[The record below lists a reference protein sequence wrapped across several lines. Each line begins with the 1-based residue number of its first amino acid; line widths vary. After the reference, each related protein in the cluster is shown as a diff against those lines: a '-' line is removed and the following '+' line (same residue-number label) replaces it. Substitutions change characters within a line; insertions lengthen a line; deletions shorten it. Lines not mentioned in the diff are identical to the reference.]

1 MEEGIRACRSR
12 LERADLVTIVADGC
26 LLLALALIQLLI
38 KDLVIVEL
46 LANIH
51 VADVQLSKLIVRCPQ
66 IIASII
72 ADADVLYI
80 GHILM
85 LLSELLNRVRNVEIA
100 ARARSRL
107 LEQSIHGFLNIQIAL
122 HILLIRL
129 VIALGYRQ
137 VDLSLLCCVD

>member
-1 MEEGIRACRSR
+1 M
-12 LERADLVTIVADGC
+12 
-26 LLLALALIQLLI
+26 
-38 KDLVIVEL
+38 IVEL
-46 LANIH
+46 LTNIH
-51 VADVQLSKLIVRCPQ
+51 VTDVQLSKLIMRGPQ

-72 ADADVLYI
+72 TDADIFYI

-85 LLSELLNRVRNVEIA
+85 LLSELLNRVRNIEIA
-100 ARARSRL
+100 VQARSRL
-107 LEQSIHGFLNIQIAL
+107 LEQSIHGFLNIPIAL